1 MSVARRLVPGRT
13 HAVVR
18 RTAQRC
24 FFLVP
29 SKWVRQLVLYV
40 LGLAL
45 TRFAHVK
52 LHALMAES
60 NHIHF
65 VVTDDTPAHEP
76 SQLPD
81 FFGLLHSLIARALN
95 ARYGRGEN
103 LFKTGSY
110 DNVEIHG
117 DMSLERQLVYLWTNP
132 VKDGLVARPELWPG
146 AKTLPVDFGTTIDVD
161 KPDGAFFGGRR
172 PAHIEKQVAARRQ
185 AAAARAAKAPGSA
198 LAGAFLELEREE
210 REALVHDR
218 DLRREK
224 KRAEAETKR
233 EAARPA
239 GARPRRARKRKERAP
254 RPPRDRSALPDR
266 VQVRI
271 DPPPG
276 YSHLGLEGTRARFER
291 LTTEAVTLIHRER
304 ELLGQTQFLGIQAV
318 LLQDPRESAGDTFP
332 TFARNPRIACSGV
345 GPRLEVLRGLQA
357 WRRDVGEKRLAWVG
371 GDREVVFPAGVYG
384 LWRFHGARVVGA
396 RPRAPVGSTA
406 VGVVATPVCADGET
420 ASRAP
425 PAA

>member
-1 MSVARRLVPGRT
+1 M
-13 HAVVR
+13 
-18 RTAQRC
+18 
-24 FFLVP
+24 
-29 SKWVRQLVLYV
+29 LYV

-45 TRFAHVK
+45 RRYPHVK

-65 VVTDDTPAHEP
+65 VITDDTPAHEP
-76 SQLPD
+76 SEVPD

-117 DMSLERQLVYLWTNP
+117 DVSLERQLVYLWTNP

-146 AKTLPVDFGTTIDVD
+146 AKTLPADFGTTIEVD

-172 PAHIEKQVAARRQ
+172 PGHVERKVAARRR
-185 AAAARAAKAPGSA
+185 AAEARASKPAGTA
-198 LAGAFLELEREE
+198 LAERFLELEREE
-210 REALVHDR
+210 REAQVHER
-218 DLRREK
+218 DMRREK
-224 KRAEAETKR
+224 KRVEAEAKR
-233 EAARPA
+233 EAIEGPRPT
-239 GARPRRARKRKERAP
+239 PRKARKRKERAP
-254 RPPRDRSALPDR
+254 RPPRDRSALPAQ
-266 VQVRI
+266 VTVRI

-276 YSHLGLEGTRARFER
+276 YSDLGLEGTRARFVR
-291 LTTEAVTLIHRER
+291 LTEEAVTLIHRER
-304 ELLGQTQFLGIQAV
+304 ELLGQTRFLGIKAV

-345 GPRLEVLRGLQA
+345 GPRLDALRGLQA
-357 WRRDVGEKRLAWVG
+357 WRREVHEKREAWVG
-371 GDREVVFPAGVYG
+371 GDRDVVFPAGVYG

-396 RPRAPVGSTA
+396 RPR
-406 VGVVATPVCADGET
+406 VGVAPPSAPGTVATPVT
-420 ASRAP
+420 ASTEARARP
-425 PAA
+425 S